1 MRTLFPW
8 IGICC
13 VAAAVCL
20 MALVI
25 YQAGQLKDL
34 RRQILSM
41 QAQIDVFRQS
51 NSLGGLHLAALDAK
65 DPAYSSSRVLVAWD
79 PNLHRGVVSMQNLFA
94 PTPGHDYQLWVLD
107 PGEAVPVDAGLIVWS
122 GKSQHFVTHPLTT
135 TTPGFAVSLEP
146 TGGSRLPTG
155 EILFAVAPAE

>member
-1 MRTLFPW
+1 MRTFFPW
-8 IGICC
+8 MGICC
-13 VAAAVCL
+13 AIAACL
-20 MALVI
+20 TAWVI
-25 YQAGQLKDL
+25 YQAGQLKDIRGQML
-34 RRQILSM
+34 SLQSQI
-41 QAQIDVFRQS
+41 AVFQQS
-51 NSLGGLHLAALDAK
+51 NSLTGLHLATLDAK

-107 PGEAVPVDAGLIVWS
+107 PGEATPVDAGLIAWS
-122 GKSQHFVTHPLTT
+122 GKERHFTTHPLTT

-155 EILFAVAPAE
+155 EILFAVAPAR